1 MKNKLRFLIL
11 ILLAVLS
18 QKVFTQTVHTVEV
31 NNFSFNPA
39 QLTIKVGDTVKWT
52 NILGFHSVVADD
64 NSFGSGAASSSAWV
78 YEFVFNTPGTF
89 RYYCGIH
96 GAPNGVG
103 MSGIITVDP
112 ATDVNDENFSI
123 YKFDLQQNYPNP
135 FNPSTKISYTI
146 PSNVK
151 SEMSNVVLKIY
162 DVIGNEVA
170 TLVNEQKPA
179 GNYEVNFSAAQLSS
193 GIYFYK
199 LQAGSLVETKKMIL
213 LR

>member
-1 MKNKLRFLIL
+1 MRKILHLLIFA
-11 ILLAVLS
+11 LLLVFS

-78 YEFVFNTPGTF
+78 YEFVFNTPGIF
-89 RYYCGIH
+89 RYYCVVH

-123 YKFDLQQNYPNP
+123 YKFDLQQNYPNS
-135 FNPSTKISYTI
+135 FNPVQK
-146 PSNVK
+146 
-151 SEMSNVVLKIY
+151 L
-162 DVIGNEVA
+162 A
-170 TLVNEQKPA
+170 TLFRQTSKVKCQ
-179 GNYEVNFSAAQLSS
+179 VLS
-193 GIYFYK
+193 
-199 LQAGSLVETKKMIL
+199 
-213 LR
+213 